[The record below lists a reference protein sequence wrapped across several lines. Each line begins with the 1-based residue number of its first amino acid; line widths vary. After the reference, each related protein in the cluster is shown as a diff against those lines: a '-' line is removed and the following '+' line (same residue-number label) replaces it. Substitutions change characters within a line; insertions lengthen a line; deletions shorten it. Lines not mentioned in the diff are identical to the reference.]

1 MLRKISGHINELTKL
16 ATYSRYL
23 GDLALKTSSRLDSM
37 QALAHKTAADRLL
50 CSTLDK
56 LAFSVLDSI
65 QSAKNSD
72 VLKGILFGT
81 GAAIPLAAAGKYVSD
96 EASDRAEALGNK
108 ALAAAPVAILAGLAA
123 SRAMSGKDSSIGRD
137 KTSEFLAAYSTRDSL
152 INAEANIKTAADRQ
166 YTSRVLDRCNAHLAD
181 IIADAL
187 L

>member
-1 MLRKISGHINELTKL
+1 MFRNISGYINELTKL
-16 ATYSRYL
+16 ATYSKNL

-37 QALAHKTAADRLL
+37 QALAHKTSADRLL

-72 VLKGILFGT
+72 VLKGMLFGT

-96 EASDRAEALGNK
+96 EASERAEDLGNK

-123 SRAMSGKDSSIGRD
+123 SRAFSGKDSSSSRD
-137 KTSEFLAAYSTRDSL
+137 KTSEFLAAYATRDSL
-152 INAEANIKTAADRQ
+152 LRAEANIKTAQDRE

-181 IIADAL
+181 IVAEVL